1 MTDALVLPRSNT
13 TTAAAM
19 SLRGTI
25 VKLRKPV
32 VRSNPTFMW
41 LIRTLAIPN
50 HVLTIWPINCGS
62 VTLRLKSWVDV
73 AHEQIRSCLLMIALS
88 TISKKI
94 FETVEKLMLAHCKQ
108 RIASVP
114 FIVTLGHLVETCS
127 YVGMR
132 PLKVLILGYQ
142 FFATLHRAAPG
153 GIGFYCE
160 PHHRH
165 TVRSRVLVGQ
175 LGRNMTGSL

>member
-1 MTDALVLPRSNT
+1 VTDALVLPPSNT

-19 SLRGTI
+19 SFRGTI
-25 VKLRKPV
+25 VKLGKPV

-41 LIRTLAIPN
+41 LIRALAIPN

-94 FETVEKLMLAHCKQ
+94 FEAVEKLMLAHCKQ

-127 YVGMR
+127 YIAMR

-142 FFATLHRAAPG
+142 FFRYFAQGCSRRYRILLRTSPSPYRP
-153 GIGFYCE
+153 IKSSS
-160 PHHRH
+160 
-165 TVRSRVLVGQ
+165 RSAW
-175 LGRNMTGSL
+175 T

>member
-1 MTDALVLPRSNT
+1 MTDALVLPPSNT

-19 SLRGTI
+19 SFRGTI

-41 LIRTLAIPN
+41 LIRTLPIPN
-50 HVLTIWPINCGS
+50 HVLTIPPINCGS
-62 VTLRLKSWVDV
+62 VTLRLKSCV
-73 AHEQIRSCLLMIALS
+73 AHKQIRSCLLMIALS

-114 FIVTLGHLVETCS
+114 FIVTLGHLVESCS
-127 YVGMR
+127 YVAMR

-153 GIGFYCE
+153 GIGYYCE